1 MLILS
6 VESATSA
13 ASVALIKDDCL
24 LSEYTLNYKKQHSV
38 LLMTLIDELLKVND
52 LTIKDV
58 DGFVVSKGPGSFT
71 GLRIGMATVKG
82 LCMGSKKPLI
92 SVSTLDGLAFNELNF
107 SGIICPIMDAL
118 RDNVYTCFYKNID
131 GKLEKLIDYSH
142 FSISELIEK
151 LTELNE
157 PVIFVGDGIEKHRV
171 YLEDN
176 MRNIRFSSGSN
187 SFAKASSL
195 GEVGLQLLKAGFSDD
210 LNGVSPIYLR
220 KSQAEREYDK
230 KMELLNGN

>member
-13 ASVALIKDDCL
+13 ASVALIKDDGL
-24 LSEYTLNYKKQHSV
+24 LGEYTLNYKKQHSV
-38 LLMTLIDELLKVND
+38 LLMSLIDNLLKDNA

-58 DGFVVSKGPGSFT
+58 DAFVVSKGPGSFT

-82 LCMGSKKPLI
+82 LCMGSNKPLI
-92 SVSTLDGLAFNELNF
+92 SVSSLDGLAFNELNF

-118 RDNVYTCFYKNID
+118 RENVYTCFYKNVG
-131 GKLEKLIDYSH
+131 GKLEKLIDHSH
-142 FSISELIEK
+142 FSISELAEK
-151 LTELNE
+151 LTEMNE
-157 PVIFVGDGIEKHRV
+157 PVIFVGDGVEKYRT
-171 YLEDN
+171 YLEEH
-176 MRNIRFSSGSN
+176 MQNIYFAANSN

-195 GEVGLQLLKAGFSDD
+195 GEIGLQLLNAGFSDD
-210 LNGVSPIYLR
+210 LNAVTPIYLR

-230 KMELLNGN
+230 KMELSNGI